1 MSKSVFVKNVVWVKN
16 ALSNKRLF
24 ALASLFACLGLV
36 VCAPAALAQK
46 VKITKEKPAKKKKAA
61 TTDTTASAE
70 PDKILFDRAT
80 AEIKRGHYTEARLDL
95 QTLINTYPDSEYLAK
110 AKLGVAD
117 SYYKEGGTS
126 NLTLAVGE
134 YKNFIVFF
142 PFLDE
147 AAYAQMQVGMAHYR
161 MMEKSDRDNSEALEA
176 EQEFQDFLSKYPQS
190 PLVPKAEQDLRNVQ
204 EVIADGQFRIAS
216 FYYVKQDFPAAAA
229 RLVDVS
235 QRYPL
240 YSESD
245 EALWML
251 GNIYMR
257 AKKISKSED
266 DKNHWS
272 DLAGKCFSQ
281 IVQYYPKSPR
291 LALAKAQLTGM
302 GMPVPA
308 SDPTALARM
317 QKDQLYEKQHRE
329 HAWQMPMGMVRSRP
343 DVLTADRY
351 GDPNLNPPDDS
362 VSAREVLLPGASGPN
377 FNITAK
383 PISEGQP
390 DASDSAPPVEAVPAT
405 ESSTE
410 GGEGN
415 TAAAQIIEAPS
426 SAAAAQPAASTANA
440 ATESSS
446 SSTTPTAPAAAPA
459 PAEATPSEAAPTNAA
474 PAATS
479 TLTVLPDSN
488 SSSVSSAP
496 ATTVVAT
503 PVAPPQPAPAPGQAQ
518 TGQSQPAQANAA
530 APAAAPVKAAKAD
543 SKTESTSKKKKGV
556 KKVIPW

>member
-1 MSKSVFVKNVVWVKN
+1 MNFVSLMNRFSMHN
-16 ALSNKRLF
+16 RIFAIAALS
-24 ALASLFACLGLV
+24 ACLGV
-36 VCAPAALAQK
+36 CVCAPATLAQK

-61 TTDTTASAE
+61 ATDTTASAE

-80 AEIKRGHYTEARLDL
+80 AEIKKGHYTEARLDL

-176 EQEFQDFLSKYPQS
+176 EQEFQDFLQKYPQS
-190 PLVPKAEQDLRNVQ
+190 PLVPKAEQYLRNVQ

-257 AKKISKSED
+257 AKKASKSED

-308 SDPTALARM
+308 SDPTALKRM
-317 QKDQLYEKQHRE
+317 QEDQLYEKQHRE
-329 HAWQMPMGMVRSRP
+329 HAWQMPMEMVRSRP

-362 VSAREVLLPGASGPN
+362 VSAREVLVPGAPGPN

-390 DASDSAPPVEAVPAT
+390 DASDSAPPVEAVPTT
-405 ESSTE
+405 ESSTD

-426 SAAAAQPAASTANA
+426 SAAAAQPATTANG

-446 SSTTPTAPAAAPA
+446 SSSTPAAAPA
-459 PAEATPSEAAPTNAA
+459 PAEAVPNAA

-488 SSSVSSAP
+488 SSSSNSAP

-503 PVAPPQPAPAPGQAQ
+503 PVASAQPAPVQAQ

-530 APAAAPVKAAKAD
+530 APGAAPAKAAKAD

>member
-1 MSKSVFVKNVVWVKN
+1 MNPFSM
-16 ALSNKRLF
+16 NKRLF
-24 ALASLFACLGLV
+24 ILASLFACMGLA

-61 TTDTTASAE
+61 TDATASAE

-80 AEIKRGHYTEARLDL
+80 AEIKRGHYTESRLDL

-117 SYYKEGGTS
+117 SYYREGGTS

-176 EQEFQDFLSKYPQS
+176 EQEFQDFLQKYPQS
-190 PLVPKAEQDLRNVQ
+190 PLVPKAQQNLRNVQ

-216 FYYVKQDFPAAAA
+216 FYYVKQDFAAAAA

-257 AKKISKSED
+257 AKKASKSED
-266 DKNHWS
+266 DKNHWG

-281 IVQYYPKSPR
+281 IAQYYPKSPR
-291 LALAKAQLTGM
+291 LALAKAQLTAM

-362 VSAREVLLPGASGPN
+362 VSAREVLVPGAPGPS
-377 FNITAK
+377 FNISAK

-390 DASDSAPPVEAVPAT
+390 DASDSAPPVEAVPST
-405 ESSTE
+405 EPSTE

-426 SAAAAQPAASTANA
+426 SAAAAQPATSTANGA
-440 ATESSS
+440 IESSS
-446 SSTTPTAPAAAPA
+446 STASTTAAAATA
-459 PAEATPSEAAPTNAA
+459 PAEAVPNAA

-488 SSSVSSAP
+488 SPSSSTAP

-503 PVAPPQPAPAPGQAQ
+503 PVASPQPAPAQAQ
-518 TGQSQPAQANAA
+518 TGQSQAAQANAA
-530 APAAAPVKAAKAD
+530 APPAAPVKAAKAD

>member
-1 MSKSVFVKNVVWVKN
+1 MNF
-16 ALSNKRLF
+16 LSLMNRFSLMNCSSMNKRLF
-24 ALASLFACLGLV
+24 AIAALSACLG
-36 VCAPAALAQK
+36 VCVYAPATLAQK

-61 TTDTTASAE
+61 TDTTASAE

-80 AEIKRGHYTEARLDL
+80 AEIKRGHYTESRLDL

-117 SYYKEGGTS
+117 SYYREGGTS

-176 EQEFQDFLSKYPQS
+176 EQEFQDFLQKYPQS

-257 AKKISKSED
+257 AKKFSKSED
-266 DKNHWS
+266 DKNHWG

-362 VSAREVLLPGASGPN
+362 VSAREVLVPGAPGPS
-377 FNITAK
+377 FNISAK

-390 DASDSAPPVEAVPAT
+390 DASDSAPPVEAVPTT
-405 ESSTE
+405 EPSTE

-415 TAAAQIIEAPS
+415 TAAAQIIAAPA
-426 SAAAAQPAASTANA
+426 SAADAQPAATANST
-440 ATESSS
+440 TESSS
-446 SSTTPTAPAAAPA
+446 SSSTPAAAAPA
-459 PAEATPSEAAPTNAA
+459 PAEATPNAA

-488 SSSVSSAP
+488 SSSAAP
-496 ATTVVAT
+496 AATVVAT
-503 PVAPPQPAPAPGQAQ
+503 PVAAPQPAPAQAQ
-518 TGQSQPAQANAA
+518 IGQSQPAQANAA
-530 APAAAPVKAAKAD
+530 APAAAPAKAAKAD